1 MRRSPTTTVP
11 SSPAEGDAPNPVRIR
26 RAEPADLAEIVALD
40 AAITGIA
47 KAPYWRDVFER
58 YGERRQDERFFLV
71 AEAAGGR
78 LGNGIVGFIIGE
90 IRAWE
95 FGSEP
100 CGWVFAFSVRPE
112 ARLKG
117 IGRRLFAALSAAFR
131 RAGARTMRTMVA
143 RDNTLHM
150 MFFRSEGMMAGRY
163 LQLEKALDEDAAGA
177 AS

>member
-1 MRRSPTTTVP
+1 MRRFPTESV
-11 SSPAEGDAPNPVRIR
+11 SPAVGTHGPDPIRVR
-26 RAEPADLAEIVALD
+26 RAVTADLPEIVALD
-40 AAITGIA
+40 KAVTGIA

-58 YGERRQDERFFLV
+58 YGEHRQDERFFLV
-71 AEAAGGR
+71 AEAADER
-78 LGNGIVGFIIGE
+78 LGRCIVGFIIGE

-112 ARLKG
+112 VRLKG
-117 IGRRLFAALSAAFR
+117 VGRQLFAALSQAFR
-131 RAGARTMRTMVA
+131 RVGVRTMRTMVA

-163 LQLEKALDEDAAGA
+163 LQLEKSLDEDQEGA
-177 AS
+177 TL

>member
-1 MRRSPTTTVP
+1 MRRSTTSIIPPSAAESHGPTSISV
-11 SSPAEGDAPNPVRIR
+11 R
-26 RAEPADLAEIVALD
+26 RAVAADLPEIVALD
-40 AAITGIA
+40 EAVTGLA
-47 KAPYWRDVFER
+47 KDAYWRDVFER
-58 YGERRQDERFFLV
+58 YGEHRQDERFFLV
-71 AEAAGGR
+71 AEAADDER
-78 LGNGIVGFIIGE
+78 RIAGFIIGE

-112 ARLKG
+112 VRLKG
-117 IGRRLFAALSAAFR
+117 VGRQLFAVLSKAFR
-131 RAGARTMRTMVA
+131 HAGVRTMRTMVA

-163 LQLEKALDEDAAGA
+163 LQLEKSLDDDLEGA

>member
-1 MRRSPTTTVP
+1 MRMRRSTTKIVSP
-11 SSPAEGDAPNPVRIR
+11 SAAESHGPIRVR
-26 RAEPADLAEIVALD
+26 RAVVADLPEIIALD
-40 AAITGIA
+40 EAVTGIA
-47 KAPYWRDVFER
+47 KETYWRDVFER
-58 YGERRQDERFFLV
+58 YGEHRQEERFFLV
-71 AEAAGGR
+71 AEAADDGR
-78 LGNGIVGFIIGE
+78 GIVGFIIGE

-112 ARLKG
+112 VRLKG
-117 IGRRLFAALSAAFR
+117 IGRQLFATLSEAFR

-163 LQLEKALDEDAAGA
+163 LQLEKSLDEDLEGA